1 MAKTSFHALFF
12 AERPTLPIVILPA
25 RLSMQYPAET
35 RAAERSHRRE
45 ESIGSGEAKIRSTWR
60 AKVLKQMSVFD
71 SPRVSLRKKMF
82 SESSRD
88 ETNYPLYLR
97 ILIFAPFLCWSDG
110 LLRAQNFVPPA
121 SAQKYSFYPQGGNFF
136 GV

>member
-1 MAKTSFHALFF
+1 
-12 AERPTLPIVILPA
+12 
-25 RLSMQYPAET
+25 
-35 RAAERSHRRE
+35 
-45 ESIGSGEAKIRSTWR
+45 
-60 AKVLKQMSVFD
+60 MSVFD
-71 SPRVSLRKKMF
+71 NPRVSLRKKMF

-121 SAQKYSFYPQGGNFF
+121 SAQKYSFYPQNGNFF
-136 GV
+136 NV

>member
-1 MAKTSFHALFF
+1 MIAKTSFHALFF

-71 SPRVSLRKKMF
+71 NPRVSLRKKMF

-97 ILIFAPFLCWSDG
+97 ILI
-110 LLRAQNFVPPA
+110 LLRFCAGPTDSFGHKTSSRRPA
-121 SAQKYSFYPQGGNFF
+121 RRNTPFIRRTETFN
-136 GV
+136 V